1 MLGEGPVP
9 VFFLVIFF
17 NLTNKMSALYMWAAF
32 GFICWFNAGIL
43 KPIYA
48 EPRPFWVSSEIMP

>member
-9 VFFLVIFF
+9 VFFLVILF
-17 NLTNKMSALYMWAAF
+17 NLTNKMSAFYMWAAF

-48 EPRPFWVSSEIMP
+48 EPRPFWVSS